1 MLDLRIKEYLS
12 KVGIRKISELD
23 TALIE
28 TYGQEEGENHIDR
41 LTRLYDRSEERLM
54 YGAKDTPYLHRQE
67 ELVDYL
73 NQSLQMSILAASFYD
88 YVFFRRVMDYLL
100 KYERYW
106 TGDILDIGCGN
117 GILACFLAMLHP
129 ESSVTGLDL
138 SLNAVSVSEELAG
151 SLSAENVHFACAKAA
166 GKRMYDTLFSCRTV
180 HENVAWRPLIEES
193 KAAPL
198 SIEEQTKRHEE
209 YAKTLSAFIKPQGYL
224 ISVERYEDDSAYA
237 GFVRA
242 MTESGFCTVKGT
254 RMQFSCKNGDETAA
268 FQASVFQL
276 LPLCDG
282 KDILKKSKT
291 PLQATGHQICS
302 AAEQR
307 GI

>member
-12 KVGIRKISELD
+12 RVGIRKISELD

-28 TYGQEEGENHIDR
+28 TYGQEEGENHIDQ
-41 LTRLYDRSEERLM
+41 LTKLFDLSEERLM
-54 YGAKDTPYLHRQE
+54 YGSKDMPYLHRQE

-73 NQSLQMSILAASFYD
+73 NQSIQMSILAASFYD

-117 GILACFLAMLHP
+117 GILSCFLAMLHP

-138 SLNAVSVSEELAG
+138 SRNAVSVAEELAG
-151 SLSAENVHFACAKAA
+151 SLSAENVHFACAKES
-166 GKRMYDTLFSCRTV
+166 GERTYDTLFSCRTV
-180 HENVAWRPLIEES
+180 HENVVWRPLIEES
-193 KAAPL
+193 KAALL

-209 YAKTLSAFIKPQGYL
+209 YAKTLSAFVKPQGYL
-224 ISVERYEDDSAYA
+224 ISVERYEDDIAYA
-237 GFVRA
+237 GFLCA
-242 MTESGFCTVKGT
+242 LTGAGLCTVKGT
-254 RMQFSCKNGDETAA
+254 RMQFSCKNGDEMAA
-268 FQASVFQL
+268 FQASIFQF

-282 KDILKKSKT
+282 KDILKK
-291 PLQATGHQICS
+291 
-302 AAEQR
+302 
-307 GI
+307 

>member
-12 KVGIRKISELD
+12 RVGIRKISELD

-28 TYGQEEGENHIDR
+28 TYGQEEGENHIDQ
-41 LTRLYDRSEERLM
+41 LTKLFDLSEERLM
-54 YGAKDTPYLHRQE
+54 YGSKDMPYLHRQE

-73 NQSLQMSILAASFYD
+73 NQSIQMSILAASFYD

-117 GILACFLAMLHP
+117 GILSCFLAMLHP

-138 SLNAVSVSEELAG
+138 SRNAVSVAEELAG
-151 SLSAENVHFACAKAA
+151 SLSAENVHFACAKES
-166 GKRMYDTLFSCRTV
+166 GGRTYDTLFSCRTV
-180 HENVAWRPLIEES
+180 HENVVWRPLIEES
-193 KAAPL
+193 KATPL
-198 SIEEQTKRHEE
+198 STEEQTKRHEE

-224 ISVERYEDDSAYA
+224 ISVERYEDDIAYA
-237 GFVRA
+237 GFLCA
-242 MTESGFCTVKGT
+242 LTGAGLCTVKGT
-254 RMQFSCKNGDETAA
+254 RMQFSCKNGDEMAA
-268 FQASVFQL
+268 FQASIFQF

-282 KDILKKSKT
+282 KDILKK
-291 PLQATGHQICS
+291 
-302 AAEQR
+302 
-307 GI
+307 

>member
-12 KVGIRKISELD
+12 RVGIRKISELD

-28 TYGQEEGENHIDR
+28 TYGQEEGENHIDQ
-41 LTRLYDRSEERLM
+41 LTKLFDLSEERLM
-54 YGAKDTPYLHRQE
+54 YGSKDMPYLHRQE
-67 ELVDYL
+67 ELVDYV
-73 NQSLQMSILAASFYD
+73 NQSMKMSILAASFYD

-138 SLNAVSVSEELAG
+138 SRNAVSVAEELAG
-151 SLSAENVHFACAKAA
+151 SLSVENVNFTCAKAA

-193 KAAPL
+193 KAASL
-198 SIEEQTKRHEE
+198 STEEQTKRHEE
-209 YAKTLSAFIKPQGYL
+209 YAKTLSAFVKPQGYL

-237 GFVRA
+237 GFLCA
-242 MTESGFCTVKGT
+242 LKGAGLCTVKGT
-254 RMQFSCKNGDETAA
+254 RMQFSCKNGDEMAA
-268 FQASVFQL
+268 FQASIFQF

-282 KDILKKSKT
+282 KDILKK
-291 PLQATGHQICS
+291 
-302 AAEQR
+302 
-307 GI
+307 

>member
-12 KVGIRKISELD
+12 RVGIRKISELD
-23 TALIE
+23 TALVE
-28 TYGQEEGENHIDR
+28 TYGQEEGENHIDQMTK
-41 LTRLYDRSEERLM
+41 LFDLSEERLM
-54 YGAKDTPYLHRQE
+54 YGSKDMPYLHRQE

-117 GILACFLAMLHP
+117 GILSCFLAMLHP

-138 SLNAVSVSEELAG
+138 SRNAVSVAEELAG

-166 GKRMYDTLFSCRTV
+166 GQRMYDTLFSCRTV
-180 HENVAWRPLIEES
+180 HENVVWRPLIEES
-193 KAAPL
+193 KATPL
-198 SIEEQTKRHEE
+198 STEEQTKRHEE
-209 YAKTLSAFIKPQGYL
+209 YAKTLSAFVKPQGYL

-237 GFVRA
+237 GFLCA
-242 MTESGFCTVKGT
+242 LTGAGLCTVKGT
-254 RMQFSCKNGDETAA
+254 RMQFSCKNGDEMAA
-268 FQASVFQL
+268 FQASIFQF

-282 KDILKKSKT
+282 KDILKK
-291 PLQATGHQICS
+291 
-302 AAEQR
+302 
-307 GI
+307 